1 MNINGTQPYTFTDCV
16 FFFLLQSHY
25 NICIIILLSYLTRA
39 DMAELADALDLG
51 SSVFDVRVQVPLS
64 AFILEAFHVDAWRAF
79 FIESETSVQQK
90 CSRLIVLCN
99 IFSQQILQFYASDVR
114 FYLYN
119 HDLIILQLLL

>member
-1 MNINGTQPYTFTDCV
+1 MNINGAQPDTFTDCV

-64 AFILEAFHVDAWRAF
+64 AVSFKAFLVHA
-79 FIESETSVQQK
+79 
-90 CSRLIVLCN
+90 
-99 IFSQQILQFYASDVR
+99 
-114 FYLYN
+114 
-119 HDLIILQLLL
+119 